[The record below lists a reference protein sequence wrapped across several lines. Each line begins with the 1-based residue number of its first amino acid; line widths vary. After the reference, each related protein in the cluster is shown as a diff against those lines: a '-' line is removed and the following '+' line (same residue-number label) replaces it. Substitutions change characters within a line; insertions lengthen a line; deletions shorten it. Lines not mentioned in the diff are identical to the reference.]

1 MGARAIARRTFDFR
15 PDFTVEEKEQ
25 PQNRLEL
32 ACTVVW
38 PLKPEDICT
47 KLGLYLPRLHTHNSV
62 LSGEPFSETLT
73 RMGAGLSLHSY
84 NTAHDFESQKIQK

>member
-1 MGARAIARRTFDFR
+1 VGARAIARRTFDFR

-38 PLKPEDICT
+38 PLIPEDMHRTRAISSPT
-47 KLGLYLPRLHTHNSV
+47 SHPQ

-84 NTAHDFESQKIQK
+84 NTARDFESQKIQK